1 MDFDACVIQHGDVLG
16 AVPLWLHRAE
26 AVEFVV
32 GKGDRGEGGS
42 SSLVVLE
49 PFFNMVWRVI
59 AMRKTKLAVLLLA
72 GFPML
77 AFAGFQIVGGK
88 VVEKPDGP
96 EVISSSSVPGKS
108 SAASP
113 VIKGGKVVHVQPVA
127 GVNHIG
133 EMQSKQLHVVSLSG
147 DSAWLEKGVKKII
160 PKGWKVFAGDLAR
173 MEVDWPA
180 GQTWV
185 DTLDFIAKDSDNDL
199 QIAVDW
205 NRKAVYIA
213 KNEAKS
219 QVSVKTEPARPAPL
233 SLRKGDRLSEVF
245 SSWGQANGWDVTW
258 QAPALISDIDITFTD
273 GFESAVTQTIESLVK
288 QGLPLRVVFYE
299 GNKVV
304 LIMGAN

>member
-49 PFFNMVWRVI
+49 PFFNMGWRVI

-108 SAASP
+108 SSVSP
-113 VIKGGKVVHVQPVA
+113 VVKGGKVVQAA

-133 EMQSKQLHVVSLSG
+133 EMQVKQLHVVSLSG
-147 DSAWLEKGVKKII
+147 DSAWLEKGIKKIV
-160 PKGWKVFAGDLAR
+160 PKGWKVITGDLAR
-173 MEVDWPA
+173 TEVDWTA
-180 GQTWV
+180 GKTWV
-185 DTLDFIAKDSDNDL
+185 DTLDFIAKDNDL
-199 QIAVDW
+199 QIAIDW
-205 NRKAVYIA
+205 NRKAIYVA
-213 KNEAKS
+213 ENEAKS
-219 QVSVKTEPARPAPL
+219 QVTVKTEPARPAPL
-233 SLRKGDRLSEVF
+233 SLHKGDRLSEVF
-245 SSWGQANGWDVTW
+245 SRWGSANGWDVAW